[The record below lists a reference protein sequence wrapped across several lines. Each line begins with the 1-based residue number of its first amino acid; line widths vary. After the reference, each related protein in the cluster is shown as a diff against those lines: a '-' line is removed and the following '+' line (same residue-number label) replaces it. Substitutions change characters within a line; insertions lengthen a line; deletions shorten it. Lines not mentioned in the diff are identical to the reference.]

1 MAIIYHDNS
10 ADLGLIRNWNRA
22 MITLAVLCPR
32 VMANGR
38 SQLRGPS
45 FAGANTGLGS

>member
-22 MITLAVLCPR
+22 MIAVLCPG